1 VNDPSKMATKSFL
14 STRQAAVKLGVALST
29 VQVWVETGIL
39 PAWKTVG
46 GHRRIPVDAVETIR
60 LKQLAV
66 LGTPVD
72 PELFKVLVVEDDPVQ
87 RELYRLQ
94 FAEWALPIEM
104 LMAEDGFVGLLMI
117 GRQEPDLIITDL
129 AMPNMDGFS
138 MIRRLK
144 SDSAAVR
151 ATIIVV
157 TALSPDEIKAQ
168 GGLPPGTPVYPK
180 PIPFAALRPL
190 IEYMSHKTVAV

>member
-1 VNDPSKMATKSFL
+1 MSAPGIISKKNFL
-14 STRQAAVKLGVALST
+14 STREAAANLGVALST
-29 VQVWVETGIL
+29 VQAWVETGVL
-39 PAWKTVG
+39 PAWKTAG
-46 GHRRIPVDAVETIR
+46 GHRRIPVDAIETIR
-60 LKQLAV
+60 LRQQAV
-66 LGTPVD
+66 LGTPVA

-87 RELYRLQ
+87 RELYRHQ
-94 FAEWALPIEM
+94 FAKWALPVDIM
-104 LMAEDGFVGLLMI
+104 TAEDGFVGLLMI

-144 SDSAAVR
+144 SHSAAVR

-157 TALSPDEIKAQ
+157 TALSSDEIQAH
-168 GGLPPGTPVYPK
+168 GGLPPGIPVYPK

-190 IEYMSHKTVAV
+190 IEYMTQKLAAA

>member
-1 VNDPSKMATKSFL
+1 MNDPSKMATKSFL

-157 TALSPDEIKAQ
+157 TAL
-168 GGLPPGTPVYPK
+168 
-180 PIPFAALRPL
+180 
-190 IEYMSHKTVAV
+190 